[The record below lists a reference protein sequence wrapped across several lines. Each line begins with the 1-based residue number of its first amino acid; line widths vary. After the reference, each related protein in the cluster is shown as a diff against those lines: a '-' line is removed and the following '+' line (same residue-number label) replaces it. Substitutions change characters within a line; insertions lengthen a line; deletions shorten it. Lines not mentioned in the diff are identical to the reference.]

1 MHFVSPLVLVTLFLS
16 LIEAKFYRPLQF
28 NQYKAGPTQ
37 YHEQGK
43 PTSRHKNHCAYVVEK
58 TVSFTVQDGAA
69 PYVKADYNKCS
80 WGQKCPT
87 LQYRLMYKPLFK
99 VAHKTVTELEWR
111 CCPGYSGYGCMEGHP
126 VYQHPM
132 KMMPPFKGPPMK
144 GPQFKGPPM
153 KGPQFKGPQYK
164 GPVSKG
170 PMFKGPMFKGPPI
183 NMKANPWS
191 QKGPPTGSF
200 NYQMRQFGP
209 PRTYPET
216 SFEPESMP
224 EHQRPNQPEHQEPHH
239 TEHEEP
245 HHTGHEEPHHT
256 EHKEPHHTGHEEP
269 HHTEHEEPHHTGHE
283 EPHHTEHEEPHH
295 TGHEEPHHTG
305 HEEPHHTEHEE
316 PHHTEH
322 EEPHHTE
329 HEEPYHTGHEEPHH
343 TEHEGPHH
351 AEHNQEHDQGHGL
364 GGRPEDHIPEEIPAR
379 PSGGEQPE
387 GETIGQAVDS
397 ETEDR
402 IYRMEE
408 DVQRLNRGLETLR
421 GTVNGLEE
429 SLRASLRED
438 ANRMLS
444 ALLSAAPGAVPG
456 AVPAPAGASGQSTVG
471 FVEISLGGPEAEGLD
486 GRTVFPGLTELNGR
500 VEELRTVLQAKTL
513 ELQEL
518 KATVTGHG
526 GALKKMSAGI
536 ISDSTISLE
545 GAPQISIENLMDGKL
560 SEARSEIL
568 GGFEVRVKSEESKCE
583 EKAGDLRRQCQ
594 REQSERQEQM
604 EDALEGSNTDLRSE
618 LRNLQTQIQGLK
630 ASGNCS
636 SRVGGLVERVHRLE
650 TSVAGLNQSQGH
662 LRVELGGHKDHIE
675 GMLEGR
681 LGYVEAKLNVTGEL
695 KHNSSERGSV
705 FPEAGQGVEARME
718 GRLLALEDR
727 LLTALEEL
735 GNSTSPALQEGHA
748 VPALET
754 EMDSIREGLEVDVD
768 RLQRQLS
775 SLETRCTSSS
785 TKTLSAIQ
793 GDSAANPSEEQ
804 NVKDALDMQGD
815 RLKRLNV
822 TLQNVMKRLHQQE
835 QAEGDYPVQGE
846 LTILKFNV
854 RSVNHT
860 LKDLQETLG
869 TVVHQVGQANS
880 SWQMSEA
887 SLAKQIKGVVQLVG
901 HQAAMLGAGERRLTR
916 VKGELQG
923 MRRRLAEEVRGCRST
938 AMGVRK
944 EVTEVGG
951 RVTSVEDQCKGLS
964 YLAED
969 LERIREELEKQSSGL
984 LVQVNGTLSSH
995 AQQLSELRGE
1005 VRNCTAQLDPTQHS
1019 SELEPRRGDT
1029 FALN

>member
-1 MHFVSPLVLVTLFLS
+1 M
-16 LIEAKFYRPLQF
+16 
-28 NQYKAGPTQ
+28 
-37 YHEQGK
+37 
-43 PTSRHKNHCAYVVEK
+43 
-58 TVSFTVQDGAA
+58 
-69 PYVKADYNKCS
+69 
-80 WGQKCPT
+80 
-87 LQYRLMYKPLFK
+87 
-99 VAHKTVTELEWR
+99 
-111 CCPGYSGYGCMEGHP
+111 
-126 VYQHPM
+126 
-132 KMMPPFKGPPMK
+132 
-144 GPQFKGPPM
+144 
-153 KGPQFKGPQYK
+153 
-164 GPVSKG
+164 
-170 PMFKGPMFKGPPI
+170 
-183 NMKANPWS
+183 
-191 QKGPPTGSF
+191 
-200 NYQMRQFGP
+200 
-209 PRTYPET
+209 
-216 SFEPESMP
+216 
-224 EHQRPNQPEHQEPHH
+224 
-239 TEHEEP
+239 
-245 HHTGHEEPHHT
+245 
-256 EHKEPHHTGHEEP
+256 
-269 HHTEHEEPHHTGHE
+269 
-283 EPHHTEHEEPHH
+283 
-295 TGHEEPHHTG
+295 
-305 HEEPHHTEHEE
+305 
-316 PHHTEH
+316 
-322 EEPHHTE
+322 
-329 HEEPYHTGHEEPHH
+329 
-343 TEHEGPHH
+343 
-351 AEHNQEHDQGHGL
+351 
-364 GGRPEDHIPEEIPAR
+364 
-379 PSGGEQPE
+379 
-387 GETIGQAVDS
+387 
-397 ETEDR
+397 
-402 IYRMEE
+402 
-408 DVQRLNRGLETLR
+408 QRLNRGLETLR

-444 ALLSAAPGAVPG
+444 ALLSASPG
-456 AVPAPAGASGQSTVG
+456 AVPAPAAASGQSTVG

-518 KATVTGHG
+518 KATVTGHD
-526 GALKKMSAGI
+526 GALKKMAAGI
-536 ISDSTISLE
+536 ISDSTVSLE
-545 GAPQISIENLMDGKL
+545 GAPQIAIENLMDGKL

-568 GGFEVRVKSEESKCE
+568 GGFEVRVKSAEGKCE

-604 EDALEGSNTDLRSE
+604 EDALEGSSTDLRSE
-618 LRNLQTQIQGLK
+618 LRDLQAQIQGLK

-650 TSVAGLNQSQGH
+650 TSVVGLNQSQGH

-681 LGYVEAKLNVTGEL
+681 LGYVEAKLNVTGEVQ
-695 KHNSSERGSV
+695 HNSSERGSV
-705 FPEAGQGVEARME
+705 FPEAGQGVEEARME
-718 GRLLALEDR
+718 GRLLALEER
-727 LLTALEEL
+727 LLMALEEPV
-735 GNSTSPALQEGHA
+735 NSTSTLTPLHG
-748 VPALET
+748 PALET
-754 EMDSIREGLEVDVD
+754 EMDSIRERLEVDVD
-768 RLQRQLS
+768 RLQRRLS

-785 TKTLSAIQ
+785 TKTPSAFQ
-793 GDSAANPSEEQ
+793 GDSAASPSEEQ

-815 RLKRLNV
+815 GLRRLNV
-822 TLQNVMKRLHQQE
+822 TLQNVLKRLHQQE
-835 QAEGDYPVQGE
+835 QAEGVNPVQGE
-846 LTILKFNV
+846 LTILKCNV

-916 VKGELQG
+916 VKVELQG

-969 LERIREELEKQSSGL
+969 LERIREELERQSSGL

-1005 VRNCTAQLDPTQHS
+1005 VRNCTAQLDPTQHT
-1019 SELEPRRGDT
+1019 SEPEPGRGDT